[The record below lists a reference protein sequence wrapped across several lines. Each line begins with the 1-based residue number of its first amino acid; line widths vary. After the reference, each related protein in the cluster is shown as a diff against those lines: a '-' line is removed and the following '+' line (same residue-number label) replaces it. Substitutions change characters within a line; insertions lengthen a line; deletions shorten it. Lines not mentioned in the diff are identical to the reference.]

1 MRYVSFVLVFPIF
14 NSSCCRSSTG
24 RMQRK
29 FGVTPEALYYGRL
42 DFSMAAGF
50 HQAARFPRQPGRA
63 AGCWVEEVLVWFS
76 WVSWVMSWEMSSTTS
91 EMGMA

>member
-14 NSSCCRSSTG
+14 NSSCCRSSPG

-29 FGVTPEALYYGRL
+29 FGVTPEALYYGRQ
-42 DFSMAAGF
+42 DFSMAVRSSQAG
-50 HQAARFPRQPGRA
+50 RFPHQPGKA
-63 AGCWVEEVLVWFS
+63 EGCWAEEVLVWFS
-76 WVSWVMSWEMSSTTS
+76 WVSWVMSWEMSWATS